1 MVRQRVRI
9 TLHIVGSFLKY
20 FAIAY
25 IVPLVTALYYG
36 ENWDIYL
43 YALLIT
49 LGIGLILEFRFK
61 TENVIERAD
70 GFTIVAFT
78 WLLIPLLGTLPYLFP
93 PVGMGFL
100 DAFFE
105 AMSGFTTTG
114 ATILEVSEEALKEAL
129 ASDTPVFFQ
138 LPRSVLL
145 WRSLTQWLGGMGV
158 IALFVAILPRLGVG
172 GSQLFDRE
180 FPGPLPER
188 LRPRFTTT
196 ARILWAIYVAFTAVE
211 IALLRFLA
219 RLPLFDSTC
228 ISFSTLSTGGFT
240 PTITSIGA
248 YSSSHPLAQY
258 ISMAF
263 MFLAGMSFI
272 IHYQVLQRNWKV
284 IKDDEFRLYLII
296 LVVAISLLML
306 SQLILSQGFDSYR
319 EGIFQALSIMTTTG
333 FVTANFGSWNSAARM
348 VLLALMF
355 IGACGGSTGGGI
367 KVVRALSLM
376 KHTRVMMMRAIS
388 PKAVIPLKYNRK
400 PLSEGIIRDVISFLF
415 FYALVAVVA
424 SIILVFLGLNL
435 ETAISAVAAT
445 LGNVGPGLGG
455 VGPYES
461 YALLPGPAKVILIMC
476 MWLGRL
482 ELFTVFMIFSPRFW
496 KG

>member
-9 TLHIVGSFLKY
+9 TLHIIGSFLKY
-20 FAIAY
+20 FALAY
-25 IVPLVTALYYG
+25 IVPLATALYDG
-36 ENWDIYL
+36 QDWRIYL

-61 TENVIERAD
+61 TDKVIERAD

-93 PVGMGFL
+93 PVGLGFL

-114 ATILEVSEEALKEAL
+114 ATILEVSEEVLETAK
-129 ASDTPVFFQ
+129 FFP

-196 ARILWAIYVAFTAVE
+196 ARILWAIYIAFTAIE
-211 IALLRFLA
+211 IALLYFLA

-240 PTITSIGA
+240 PTMASIGS
-248 YSSSHPLAQY
+248 YSSSNPLAQY
-258 ISMAF
+258 IIMAF

-272 IHYQVLQRNWKV
+272 IHYRVLQRNWRV

-296 LVVAISLLML
+296 LAVAISLL
-306 SQLILSQGFDSYR
+306 ILSEGFASYR

-333 FVTANFGSWNSAARM
+333 FVTANFGSWHSGARIM
-348 VLLALMF
+348 ILALMF

-367 KVVRALSLM
+367 KVVRALTLM
-376 KHTRVMMMRAIS
+376 KHTRVMMLRAIS

-415 FYALVAVVA
+415 FYVLVAVAA
-424 SIILVFLGLNL
+424 SVVLCFMGLNL